1 MATGIRVRAPCTG
14 RATDEKQKQEKKW
27 QDSYWVGPRTP
38 EREGRGRW
46 RRRTKQGG
54 RRAAG
59 RRGGPSTGQG
69 HPGGAA
75 AAPLPFPGP
84 SPTHYFA
91 SERPDCP
98 QDARGPQCAGEA
110 DVLLGG
116 RVSFHLGEVPSARGH
131 ACEVTFGR
139 FRGGRSPRAGSGCR
153 VRASS
158 REAPTRRSSSR
169 DDAEDESV
177 DEAEGWVGNR
187 SVGHEPRPMPTAD
200 GSRERGAG
208 WSEGP
213 GAQRRAG
220 GAAEPTPGDG
230 NGSRVSA
237 GGLSA
242 WCRRRLWTVSQRG
255 RGTWA
260 AYVTPGHR
268 RR

>member
-1 MATGIRVRAPCTG
+1 MSAGKACAEREAVEGDSCGAREEGIWMATGIRVRAPCTG

-116 RVSFHLGEVPSARGH
+116 RVSFHLGEVSISTGHSAMQRER
-131 ACEVTFGR
+131 APCR
-139 FRGGRSPRAGSGCR
+139 SQMKKFRRRRMSAIPHVNMGIFCQRERSCG
-153 VRASS
+153 
-158 REAPTRRSSSR
+158 
-169 DDAEDESV
+169 
-177 DEAEGWVGNR
+177 
-187 SVGHEPRPMPTAD
+187 PRP
-200 GSRERGAG
+200 
-208 WSEGP
+208 
-213 GAQRRAG
+213 
-220 GAAEPTPGDG
+220 
-230 NGSRVSA
+230 
-237 GGLSA
+237 
-242 WCRRRLWTVSQRG
+242 RLG
-255 RGTWA
+255 
-260 AYVTPGHR
+260 
-268 RR
+268 

>member
-1 MATGIRVRAPCTG
+1 MQVGPAIRHKRPHGRQASRGQWTGTCPGERRESACRREAVGGDSCGAREEGIWMATGIRVRAPCTG

-84 SPTHYFA
+84 GPTHYFA

-116 RVSFHLGEVPSARGH
+116 RVSFHLGEVSISTGHSAMQRESPVPFTDEEIQKKEDVSNS
-131 ACEVTFGR
+131 AC
-139 FRGGRSPRAGSGCR
+139 
-153 VRASS
+153 
-158 REAPTRRSSSR
+158 
-169 DDAEDESV
+169 
-177 DEAEGWVGNR
+177 
-187 SVGHEPRPMPTAD
+187 
-200 GSRERGAG
+200 
-208 WSEGP
+208 
-213 GAQRRAG
+213 
-220 GAAEPTPGDG
+220 
-230 NGSRVSA
+230 
-237 GGLSA
+237 
-242 WCRRRLWTVSQRG
+242 
-255 RGTWA
+255 
-260 AYVTPGHR
+260 
-268 RR
+268 